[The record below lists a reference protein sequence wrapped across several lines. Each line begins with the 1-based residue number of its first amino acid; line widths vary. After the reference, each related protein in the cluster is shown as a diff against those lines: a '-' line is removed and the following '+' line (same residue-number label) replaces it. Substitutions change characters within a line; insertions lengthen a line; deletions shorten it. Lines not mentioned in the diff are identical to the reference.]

1 MRRLARDTV
10 SERDRTVTS
19 VYDQWAAIVKPAHHL
34 YIEPTK
40 RHAHLVVPS
49 TRVHADPTHLHHRQS
64 LAVTLMTLNKEPTRA
79 ARVGPESEGSQEEV
93 LSELPSLLLLQAYVR
108 QWATGSTRSSPQ
120 TLRPAT

>member
-79 ARVGPESEGSQEEV
+79 AGEAGTRMRWSGIVGGGG
-93 LSELPSLLLLQAYVR
+93 A
-108 QWATGSTRSSPQ
+108 AG
-120 TLRPAT
+120 